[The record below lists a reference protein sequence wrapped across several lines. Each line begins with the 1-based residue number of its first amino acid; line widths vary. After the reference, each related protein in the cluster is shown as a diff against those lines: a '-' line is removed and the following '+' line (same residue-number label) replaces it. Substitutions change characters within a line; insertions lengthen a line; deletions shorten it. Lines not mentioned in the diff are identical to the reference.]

1 MEIDKI
7 RLSDIKKAEYNP
19 RVISEDNYQK
29 LKNSVKNFGLV
40 EPILINLKNH
50 TIISGHQRYDVLT
63 DMELADDNLFEQ
75 EYQLIKYG
83 DYGLLLTEEEPIL
96 PNEDYEKALNIT
108 LNNTN
113 LTGDYDF
120 EKLGALLEE
129 LEVSGLDISVTGFD
143 GIDEYN
149 LNAENYLD
157 FNDFDLD
164 NEYQNLLDKLEF
176 DDGSNDVDFSET
188 AENEETYITDDF
200 EVVLV
205 FDSEEQMCDAF
216 DDLVEKGYNCRM
228 SNS

>member
-1 MEIDKI
+1 MN
-7 RLSDIKKAEYNP
+7 R
-19 RVISEDNYQK
+19 NYK
-29 LKNSVKNFGLV
+29 
-40 EPILINLKNH
+40 
-50 TIISGHQRYDVLT
+50 
-63 DMELADDNLFEQ
+63 
-75 EYQLIKYG
+75 LIKYG
-83 DYGLLLTEEEPIL
+83 DLGLILTEVEPTL
-96 PNEDYEKALNIT
+96 VNEDYEKALNIT